1 MKCDE
6 ETFFVFNQF
15 GFSIFEWKTLLFFS
29 LSLIQIEFEKDKDT
43 KESGDEVDEKEKV
56 ADNVAEM
63 FKDGESSEKALS
75 DDEEEEDE
83 KNNTDSKSSSDDKK
97 GKP

>member
-6 ETFFVFNQF
+6 SRTFINL
-15 GFSIFEWKTLLFFS
+15 IFL
-29 LSLIQIEFEKDKDT
+29 QIEFEKDKDT

-56 ADNVAEM
+56 ADNLAEM

-75 DDEEEEDE
+75 DDEEDE